1 MLIFLKRGSKE
12 MARVLNDSALLIIFI
27 IFLLSFSSGCTALV
41 GSGATIGVA
50 AVQERGIKKRV
61 KDLKIE
67 ALVLEQFIKA
77 GLKLTATIG
86 AEVYEGR
93 VLLTGASKN
102 TKITDQAVKLAW
114 TINGVKEVIN
124 EIQVGRS
131 STVSNFAQDTWIT
144 AQIKSNMTFDPGI
157 YSINYT
163 VETVNGTVYLI
174 GIAQNKI
181 EHDQAKQHAAK
192 AKFVRNVIS
201 HVRIK
206 K

>member
-12 MARVLNDSALLIIFI
+12 MARILNDSALLIIFI
-27 IFLLSFSSGCTALV
+27 IFLLSFSSGCTTLV
-41 GSGATIGVA
+41 GAGATIGVA
-50 AVQERGIKKRV
+50 AVQERGIKKRAE
-61 KDLKIE
+61 DLKIE

-77 GLKLTATIG
+77 GLELTATIG

-131 STVSNFAQDTWIT
+131 STISNFAQDTWIT

-174 GIAQNKI
+174 GIAQNKV